1 VKNTVAWALT
11 GRARGTDEEM
21 IATLEPYRPHRWAV
35 VRMLEKSGISA
46 PKFAPRRPLLPIE
59 RM

>member
-1 VKNTVAWALT
+1 
-11 GRARGTDEEM
+11 M
-21 IATLEPYRPHRWAV
+21 IATLEPYRPHRWVV
-35 VRMLEKSGISA
+35 VRMLEKSGVSA